1 MNKRNT
7 LIATIVLVVLVVLLI
22 GKSVRHHH
30 RNTIVTDVYTKQV
43 DCLLDLNLATG
54 FDSATVK
61 VCDMPIVIHYP
72 KPTTINGSRTQLH
85 VFSLSKDVLIGLAS
99 PKKGG
104 ILPDS
109 TQAIHIY
116 PKFVRSKTSSTN
128 LGFYSKY
135 LKTQDVQYMVTYPVE
150 DSLGLHVIKDSGLIV
165 SVVGWK
171 TYGINTKQKSRK
183 ECDDEMS
190 KQIEE
195 SLIKDVAKKIKPE

>member
-1 MNKRNT
+1 MDKRNT
-7 LIATIVLVVLVVLLI
+7 VIASIILVVLVLLLI
-22 GKSVRHHH
+22 GKGVRHHH
-30 RNTIVTDVYTKQV
+30 RDTIVTDLNTQQV

-61 VCDMPIVIHYP
+61 ACDMPIVIHYP
-72 KPTTINGSRTQLH
+72 KPTNINGSRTQIH
-85 VFSLSKDVLIGLAS
+85 VFSLTKDVLISLAT

-116 PKFVRSKTSSTN
+116 PKFVRSKTSYTN

-135 LKTQDVQYMVTYPVE
+135 LKTQDVQYVVTYPVE
-150 DSLGLHVIKDSGLIV
+150 DSLGLHVIEDSGLIV

-171 TYGINTKQKSRK
+171 TYGTNTKQKSRK
-183 ECDDEMS
+183 ECEDEMS

-195 SLIKDVAKKIKPE
+195 SLIKDVAKKMKPV

>member
-7 LIATIVLVVLVVLLI
+7 VIATIVLVVLVALLV
-22 GKSVRHHH
+22 GKSFRHSH
-30 RNTIVTDVYTKQV
+30 RTTIVTDMYTQQV

-61 VCDMPIVIHYP
+61 ACDMPIVIHYP
-72 KPTTINGSRTQLH
+72 KPTSINGSRTQLH
-85 VFSLSKDVLIGLAS
+85 IFSLSVKVLKQLAL
-99 PKKGG
+99 PDLRGV
-104 ILPDS
+104 IPDS
-109 TQAIHIY
+109 TEGIHIY
-116 PKFVRSKTSSTN
+116 PKFVRSKTSSIN

-150 DSLGLHVIKDSGLIV
+150 DSLGLHVIEDSGLIV

-171 TYGINTKQKSRK
+171 MYGINTKQKSRK